1 MAKMN
6 KMLKEIQKMQARMAQ
21 VEEELRDRTVEA
33 TSGGGVIKVVVNGHQ
48 EIRAIDIEP
57 DVVDPEDIDML
68 QDLIL
73 AAINEGLKKSKEM
86 ANQEMAKLTGGL
98 SIPGVPGLM

>member
-6 KMLKEIQKMQARMAQ
+6 KMLKEIQKMQVRMAQ

-33 TSGGGVIKVVVNGHQ
+33 TAGGGVIKVVVNGHQ
-48 EIRAIDIEP
+48 DVKAINIQP
-57 DVVDPEDIDML
+57 DVVDPEDVDML

-98 SIPGVPGLM
+98 NMPGVPGLM

>member
-21 VEEELRDRTVEA
+21 AEEELRDKTVEA

-48 EIRAIDIEP
+48 EVKSITIEP
-57 DVVDPEDIDML
+57 DVVDPEDVDML

-73 AAINEGLKKSKEM
+73 AAINEGLRKSKEM
-86 ANQEMAKLTGGL
+86 ANQEMVKLTGGL
-98 SIPGVPGLM
+98 NIPGVPGLM